1 MPTRDADFAALLPT
15 RAHQTRIDTLDF
27 IAVDQNAGNP
37 NPRTLSVVTHRFEY
51 DDVDR
56 PEPPLWLDYTI
67 APGKATITGLLDDGD
82 WRGEV
87 QILTQ
92 GIPRLPKVTSLKR

>member
-1 MPTRDADFAALLPT
+1 VPTRDADFAALLPT
-15 RAHQTRIDTLDF
+15 RAHQTQIDTLDF

-51 DDVDR
+51 DDVQE

-67 APGKATITGLLDDGD
+67 APGKATITGIVDDDD
-82 WRGEV
+82 WLNEV
-87 QILTQ
+87 QISTK
-92 GIPRLPKVTSLKR
+92 GIPRLPPVTSLRR